1 MDLVRS
7 EAAPYIAKEPQLL
20 SLAKEALASTR
31 LIHDTAVIECDM
43 GRLVGYDFIVTPSN
57 DEPVFYAC
65 ILHDKVYTRFV
76 KKGKPSS
83 TKHITMTVRRSAKG
97 AAYELCSVRIGRFVP
112 PRPGSR
118 DEQPRSREYW
128 KTHAVV
134 LGGQTLQPRTIT
146 KTCPY

>member
-1 MDLVRS
+1 MIHTIGTTRNSVEVFVDLVRS

-76 KKGKPSS
+76 KK
-83 TKHITMTVRRSAKG
+83 VNRLLRS
-97 AAYELCSVRIGRFVP
+97 I
-112 PRPGSR
+112 
-118 DEQPRSREYW
+118 
-128 KTHAVV
+128 
-134 LGGQTLQPRTIT
+134 
-146 KTCPY
+146 